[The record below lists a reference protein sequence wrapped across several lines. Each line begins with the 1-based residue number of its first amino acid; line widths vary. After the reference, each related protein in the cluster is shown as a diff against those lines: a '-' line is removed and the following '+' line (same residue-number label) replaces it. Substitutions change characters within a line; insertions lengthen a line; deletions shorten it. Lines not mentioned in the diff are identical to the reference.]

1 MAEHS
6 KQRIAADNH
15 FLRIQTKSLARNR
28 IMSESESIAQVRD
41 ANTARL
47 RQLRLEKEA
56 RDREVA
62 LAAPVLK
69 SRKKAS

>member
-28 IMSESESIAQVRD
+28 IMSESESIAQARD

-47 RQLRLEKEA
+47 KQLRLEKET
-56 RDREVA
+56 RDRESSA
-62 LAAPVLK
+62 TG
-69 SRKKAS
+69 SRRAG

>member
-15 FLRIQTKSLARNR
+15 FLRLQTKSLARNR
-28 IMSESESIAQVRD
+28 IMSESENIAQARD

-47 RQLRLEKEA
+47 KRLRLEKET
-56 RDREVA
+56 RDRESSA
-62 LAAPVLK
+62 TG
-69 SRKKAS
+69 SRCAG

>member
-15 FLRIQTKSLARNR
+15 FLRIQTKWLARNR
-28 IMSESESIAQVRD
+28 IMSESESIALARD

-47 RQLRLEKEA
+47 KQLRLEKDA
-56 RDREVA
+56 RDRESSA
-62 LAAPVLK
+62 TG
-69 SRKKAS
+69 SRRAG

>member
-28 IMSESESIAQVRD
+28 MMSESESIAQARD

-47 RQLRLEKEA
+47 KQLRLEKEA
-56 RDREVA
+56 RDREAA

-69 SRKKAS
+69 RRKMAS